1 MDLRKIIKDRM
12 EQLKINVP
20 EMARRIGCN
29 TQTLYNYIAGRTEL
43 TASIL
48 AQVLDVLAIE
58 VKPKK
63 RPL

>member
-1 MDLRKIIKDRM
+1 M

-48 AQVLDVLAIE
+48 AQVLDVLALE